1 VAYGDALDEQL
12 ALEADIPRRGLGSVP
27 HAYVEA
33 HIEQGPILE
42 AEGFD
47 IGVVTGI
54 QGSRWFTVTLTG
66 ATAHAGTAPLRGR
79 KDAVQ
84 DMLRAVA
91 ALNALTA
98 DPTDTLRFTVAR
110 VEVSPNTSNSV
121 ANRVRFTIDLRH
133 PDEAV
138 LRAKGDAIL
147 ATIRAAVR
155 DCDVAL
161 EENFH
166 AMPVVFDPLV
176 TGTVAAAAAE
186 EGLRARAIPSGAF
199 HDAQFVVPVCPT
211 GMIFVPSRRG
221 ISHNPAEYSSPAQ
234 LAAGARV
241 LMRTLAA
248 LAE

>member
-1 VAYGDALDEQL
+1 
-12 ALEADIPRRGLGSVP
+12 
-27 HAYVEA
+27 
-33 HIEQGPILE
+33 
-42 AEGFD
+42 
-47 IGVVTGI
+47 VVTGI

-66 ATAHAGTAPLRGR
+66 ETAHAGTAPLRGR

-84 DMLRAVA
+84 DMVRAIV

-121 ANRVRFTIDLRH
+121 ANRATFTIDLRH
-133 PDEAV
+133 PDRAV
-138 LRAKGDAIL
+138 LIEKGDAIL
-147 ATIRAAVR
+147 PTIKAALR
-155 DCDVAL
+155 DCTV
-161 EENFH
+161 EMVENFH
-166 AMPVVFDPLV
+166 AMPVPFDPLV

-199 HDAQFVVPVCPT
+199 HDAQFVVPICPT

-221 ISHNPAEYSSPAQ
+221 ISHNPAEYSSPAH